1 MITIIIAAAL
11 VIVLILVV
19 SFNAKRESLIL
30 DRLHVALR
38 TAGDDGVAPRTVDA
52 ALDRFENV
60 LHSDETD
67 LDARRAYSAF
77 HHMATGAVITDVD
90 GTEVARNRAAEPYAS
105 GRHGDALVESVIKAR
120 LEDALDGESTDEEL
134 RLHGPPERHLVV
146 VGSPLLEEGELL
158 GAVVLVDDVSEQKR
172 LDAVRRDFV
181 ANVSHE
187 LRTPVGAL
195 SLLAETLEGETDTAV
210 IANFLARIQ
219 DESGRLSRLIDSLL
233 DLSKIEEGLSER
245 TEDVDVAAVI
255 RESAVAVQAAA
266 DHKNITLNLELAEVP
281 LIMGDTKQLLS
292 AITNLMSNAVKYTP
306 GGGEVTARLAGHVDE
321 VAIAIADNGVGIPR
335 KDLNRVFE
343 RFYRVDRGRHADTG
357 GTGLGLSIV
366 RNVAVNHG
374 GRVEVVSEEGVG
386 STFSMILPTRG
397 APYDVERDDDPLGAH
412 ESDRAE
418 ANE

>member
-1 MITIIIAAAL
+1 MIWIILAAAL
-11 VIVLILVV
+11 VIVLIVV
-19 SFNAKRESLIL
+19 VTFNAQRERDIL
-30 DRLHVALR
+30 ERLHVALR
-38 TAGDDGVAPRTVDA
+38 TAGDDGVPPRNVNA

-90 GTEVARNRAAEPYAS
+90 GVEVARNRAAAPYAS
-105 GRHGDALVESVIKAR
+105 GRHGDALVESVIKQR

-146 VGSPLLEEGELL
+146 VGSPLVEQGELL

-195 SLLAETLEGETDTAV
+195 SLLAETLEGETDPKV
-210 IANFLARIQ
+210 IANFLTRIQ
-219 DESGRLSRLIDSLL
+219 DESGRLSRLIDDLL
-233 DLSKIEEGLSER
+233 DLSKIEEGLADP

-255 RESAVAVQAAA
+255 RETVGAVRAAA
-266 DHKNITLNLELAEVP
+266 EHNDITLNLELAEVP
-281 LIMGDTKQLLS
+281 LIMGDPNQLIS
-292 AITNLMSNAVKYTP
+292 AITNLLSNAVKYSP
-306 GGGEVTARLAGHVDE
+306 DGGEVTARLAGHGDE
-321 VAIAIADNGVGIPR
+321 VAIAIADNGVGVPR

-343 RFYRVDRGRHADTG
+343 RFYRVDRGRHAETG

-386 STFSMILPTRG
+386 STFSMILPINAAGEERSVDEEL
-397 APYDVERDDDPLGAH
+397 YDSSEA
-412 ESDRAE
+412 DRAE

>member
-1 MITIIIAAAL
+1 MIWIILAAAL
-11 VIVLILVV
+11 VIVLVLVV
-19 SFNAKRESLIL
+19 FLNAQRENAIL

-38 TAGDDGVAPRTVDA
+38 TAGDDGVPPRTVNA

-77 HHMATGAVITDVD
+77 HHMATGAVVTDVD

-120 LEDALDGESTDEEL
+120 LDNALAGESTDEEL

-146 VGSPLLEEGELL
+146 VGSPLVEEGELL
-158 GAVVLVDDVSEQKR
+158 GAVVLVDDVSEQRR
-172 LDAVRRDFV
+172 LDSVRRDFV

-195 SLLAETLEGETDTAV
+195 SLLAETLEGEEDPGV
-210 IANFLARIQ
+210 IANFLVRIQ
-219 DESGRLSRLIDSLL
+219 DESGRLSRLIDDLL
-233 DLSKIEEGLSER
+233 DLSKIEEGLAER
-245 TEDVDVAAVI
+245 TQDVDVAAVI
-255 RESAVAVQAAA
+255 REAAGAVRAAA
-266 DHKNITLNLELAEVP
+266 DHKNITISLELAEVP
-281 LIMGDTKQLLS
+281 AITGDQNQLLS
-292 AITNLMSNAVKYTP
+292 AITNLMGNAVKYT
-306 GGGEVTARLAGHVDE
+306 GTGGEVTARLAGHSDE

-343 RFYRVDRGRHADTG
+343 RFYRVDRGRAADTG

-366 RNVAVNHG
+366 RNVAVNHC
-374 GRVEVVSEEGVG
+374 GRVEVISEEGVG
-386 STFSMILPTRG
+386 STFSVILPTATEGFVDGDR
-397 APYDVERDDDPLGAH
+397 AESSQ
-412 ESDRAE
+412 SDRAE

>member
-1 MITIIIAAAL
+1 MIWIILAAAL
-11 VIVLILVV
+11 VIVLVLVV
-19 SFNAKRESLIL
+19 FLNAQRENAIL

-38 TAGDDGVAPRTVDA
+38 TAGDDGVPPRTVNA

-77 HHMATGAVITDVD
+77 HHMATGAVVTDVD

-120 LEDALDGESTDEEL
+120 LDNALAGESTDEEL

-146 VGSPLLEEGELL
+146 VGSPLVEEGELL
-158 GAVVLVDDVSEQKR
+158 GAVVLVDDVSEQRR
-172 LDAVRRDFV
+172 LDSVRRDFV

-195 SLLAETLEGETDTAV
+195 SLLAETLEGEEDPGV
-210 IANFLARIQ
+210 IANFLVRIQ
-219 DESGRLSRLIDSLL
+219 DESGRLSRLIDDLL
-233 DLSKIEEGLSER
+233 DLSKIEEGLAER
-245 TEDVDVAAVI
+245 TQDVDVAAVI
-255 RESAVAVQAAA
+255 REAAGAVRAAA
-266 DHKNITLNLELAEVP
+266 DHKNITISLELAEVP
-281 LIMGDTKQLLS
+281 AITGDQNQLLS
-292 AITNLMSNAVKYTP
+292 AITNLMGNAVKYT
-306 GGGEVTARLAGHVDE
+306 GTGGEVTARLAGHSDE
-321 VAIAIADNGVGIPR
+321 IAIAIADNGVGIPR

-343 RFYRVDRGRHADTG
+343 RFYRVDRGRAADTG

-366 RNVAVNHG
+366 RNVAVNHC
-374 GRVEVVSEEGVG
+374 GRVEVISEEGVG
-386 STFSMILPTRG
+386 STFSVILPTATEVFVDGDR
-397 APYDVERDDDPLGAH
+397 AESSQ
-412 ESDRAE
+412 SDRAE